1 MWLASKTGVF
11 TYLCIFLAKEF
22 GNQRNEKKR
31 RKTKGEILKKVKDSI
46 MLEEIASK
54 DTEKTAKSVK
64 SSDEAVE
71 AVNNMEKIVKSNS
84 NIY

>member
-1 MWLASKTGVF
+1 M
-11 TYLCIFLAKEF
+11 
-22 GNQRNEKKR
+22 
-31 RKTKGEILKKVKDSI
+31 KKVKDSI

-54 DTEKTAKSVK
+54 DIEKIASVK

>member
-1 MWLASKTGVF
+1 
-11 TYLCIFLAKEF
+11 
-22 GNQRNEKKR
+22 
-31 RKTKGEILKKVKDSI
+31 
-46 MLEEIASK
+46 MLEEIANK

-71 AVNNMEKIVKSNS
+71 AVNNMETIVKSNS